1 MRLSDWGRQY
11 GLEPRTSWQ
20 MMKDGRLPDGVE
32 VERVGHRWYVIIP
45 DTQRPKDRTVL
56 YAHVSSSDQSADL
69 VQQSER
75 LQKFAQKQGWTVDEV
90 VLETGSGLNGQH
102 PKLLRHMRSEGSLRL
117 VVEHQD
123 RLARFG
129 FEMVDAALKGRNG
142 EVVVVENR
150 ETDDDLVRDMVEV
163 MTPMC
168 AQIHGKRSAR
178 RRAEKAVA
186 AAVGP
191 ETEETVS

>member
-1 MRLSDWGRQY
+1 M
-11 GLEPRTSWQ
+11 
-20 MMKDGRLPDGVE
+20 
-32 VERVGHRWYVIIP
+32 IIP

-56 YAHVSSSDQSADL
+56 YARVSSSDQSADL

-102 PKLLRHMRSEGSLRL
+102 PKLLRQLRSEGSLRL

-142 EVVVVENR
+142 EVVVVEDR

-163 MTPMC
+163 MTSMC
-168 AQIHGKRSAR
+168 ARMHGKRSAR

-186 AAVGP
+186 AAVG
-191 ETEETVS
+191 TESEESVS